1 MAVEDFKNIDTRTGL
16 RLLGKD
22 LEIIQR
28 GMRESNFGKG
38 KEDIIEFTIYDA
50 SDNQLPQG
58 ESGELTR
65 HISINIQNINEY
77 FLSKDAGDLYVSLSL
92 YITHLSACLYV

>member
-28 GMRESNFGKG
+28 AK
-38 KEDIIEFTIYDA
+38 KQIKV
-50 SDNQLPQG
+50 L
-58 ESGELTR
+58 
-65 HISINIQNINEY
+65 
-77 FLSKDAGDLYVSLSL
+77 K
-92 YITHLSACLYV
+92 